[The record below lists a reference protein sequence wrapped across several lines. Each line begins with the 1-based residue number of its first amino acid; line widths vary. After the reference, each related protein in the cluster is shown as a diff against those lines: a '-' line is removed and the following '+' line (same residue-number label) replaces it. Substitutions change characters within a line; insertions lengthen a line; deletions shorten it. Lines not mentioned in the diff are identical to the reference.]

1 VICSFIQIESIRG
14 ITLCQGGLPFCVTG
28 IRVVLVTYGGIGE
41 VLFMLAVLWYNG
53 IKFVMDKEMV
63 ARKKEALK
71 VADKR
76 LQDYELVY
84 IVSPE
89 VTDESLETKIDG
101 ISQFI
106 TGKEGIVSD
115 VERWG
120 KKKLAY
126 PVGHSL
132 EGNYVLT
139 RFKMP
144 PTRSKELEA
153 NLSISE
159 EILRHLLIK
168 VSG

>member
-1 VICSFIQIESIRG
+1 
-14 ITLCQGGLPFCVTG
+14 
-28 IRVVLVTYGGIGE
+28 
-41 VLFMLAVLWYNG
+41 
-53 IKFVMDKEMV
+53 MV
-63 ARKKEALK
+63 ARKKEVLK

-139 RFKMP
+139 RFKLNP
-144 PTRSKELEA
+144 ARSKELEA